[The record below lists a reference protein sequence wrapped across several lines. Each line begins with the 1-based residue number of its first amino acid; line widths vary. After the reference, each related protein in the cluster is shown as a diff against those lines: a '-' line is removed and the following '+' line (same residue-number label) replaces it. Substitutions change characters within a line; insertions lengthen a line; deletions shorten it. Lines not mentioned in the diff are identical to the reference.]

1 VLLMGDDKGWTGME
15 VERHTATTAFLVP
28 AVVFPHD
35 ARATVVL
42 ITVRVCQLK
51 SVDDAIFRNTE
62 AVGVDC

>member
-1 VLLMGDDKGWTGME
+1 MGDDKGWTGME

-51 SVDDAIFRNTE
+51 SVDDAIFRNT
-62 AVGVDC
+62 